1 MQLEMRDFHFERG
14 EIQKTVYNLGQYIK
28 LMSGMN
34 FVYPMYDA
42 LRYQAIHSNMNTFA
56 YR

>member
-1 MQLEMRDFHFERG
+1 MRDFHFERG
-14 EIQKTVYNLGQYIK
+14 EIQKTDYNLGQYIK